1 MPAEIEGL
9 SVRLERVA
17 RNQARAQFRESAF
30 LFPWKMS
37 VEIFRYDK
45 LENSVAQKFQ
55 PLIIE
60 MGPMRLVPKA
70 RMSERFRE
78 QERVP
83 EFVADAFF
91 ERIHPNEILT

>member
-1 MPAEIEGL
+1 MN
-9 SVRLERVA
+9 RQRFA
-17 RNQARAQFRESAF
+17 RNQARPELRQLPFRFRGEIA
-30 LFPWKMS
+30 
-37 VEIFRYDK
+37 VEMFRDDK

-60 MGPMRLVPKA
+60 MGPMGLVSEA